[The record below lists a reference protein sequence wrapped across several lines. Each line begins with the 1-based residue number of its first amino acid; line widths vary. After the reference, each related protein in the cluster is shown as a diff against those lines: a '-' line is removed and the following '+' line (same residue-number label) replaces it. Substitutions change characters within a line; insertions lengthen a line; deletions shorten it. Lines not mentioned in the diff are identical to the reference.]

1 MRSVGLLAAVVLFV
15 VLVASLFSPVAGQ
28 VEGEVWIHKVT
39 TNGDE
44 TTMFRFERN
53 GSPFTT
59 LYGGTDAGGL
69 LLVGDHTFVEVVPAG
84 WALVDVNC
92 VATASTFD
100 YIEGGVTVHLVA
112 GDYVSCTFTN
122 SPVPNAGVLAPI
134 ELCVIQWGV
143 EEQNGTVSWWPG
155 FAYLDVPISQ
165 CQDKTDYFTDV
176 LDRTI
181 VIHLFNQ
188 TRIS

>member
-1 MRSVGLLAAVVLFV
+1 LFAVAAL
-15 VLVASLFSPVAGQ
+15 VLVLAVPSFSPVAGQ

-59 LYGGTDAGGL
+59 LNGGTDAGGL
-69 LLVGDHTFVEVVPAG
+69 LLVGDHTFVEVVPVG
-84 WALVDVNC
+84 WALVDVSC

-100 YIEGGVTVHLVA
+100 YIEGGVTVHLVE

-122 SPVPNAGVLAPI
+122 SPVPPSIVVSFSM
-134 ELCVIQWGV
+134 CVIQLGV
-143 EEQNGTVSWWPG
+143 QEQNGTIAWLPG
-155 FAYLDVPISQ
+155 YAYPGTTIAQ
-165 CQDKTDYFTDV
+165 CDNKTDFYADV
-176 LDRTI
+176 LGRTI
-181 VIHLFNQ
+181 VIHQFNQ
-188 TRIS
+188 TIPLG